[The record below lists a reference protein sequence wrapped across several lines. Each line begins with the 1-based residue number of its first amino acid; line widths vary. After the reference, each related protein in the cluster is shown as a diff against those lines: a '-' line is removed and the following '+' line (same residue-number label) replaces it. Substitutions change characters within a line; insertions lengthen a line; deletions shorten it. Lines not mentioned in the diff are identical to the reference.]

1 MKDKLARQAAL
12 ETLQRC
18 RKDGAWSSPA
28 MDAAIRRYELDSRDA
43 ALASWLCLSVLQNE
57 EYLDWYLDLFCK
69 KPVEKGVRDL
79 LRLGACQ
86 LLLSDRIPAHAA
98 VSETVELCRK
108 NGLARASGLCNAV
121 LRRIAAE
128 RDSLPEIPGKGTV
141 FYLHTRYSH
150 PAWLAERLCSERGYA
165 FTEAFFA
172 SNNQSPP
179 LDIQVNTL
187 KVSTGDYCRAL
198 ERAEISFEAVPSLPG
213 CLRLSG
219 GSVTALPGYEEGL
232 FYVQDRAARSAVEIA
247 APEPGMRVLDS
258 CAAPG
263 GKSFA
268 AAIRMGGIGS
278 VISCDLQ
285 EKKLKRVKE
294 GSNRL
299 GTNCM
304 ETRSL
309 DGRAFQ
315 PDWENAFDL
324 VLCDAPCSGL
334 GVIRKRPEIRHKSE
348 EELAALPGIQAAILD
363 NVSRYVRPG
372 GLLLYSTCT
381 VLKAENE
388 DQLSSFLSRHPEYQA
403 EDFVLGPV
411 ESRGGCYTFWPHI
424 DGTDGFFAAKLR
436 KIR

>member
-1 MKDKLARQAAL
+1 MMENLARQAAL

-18 RKDGAWSSPA
+18 RRDGAWSAPA
-28 MDAAIRRYELDSRDA
+28 MDAAIRRYRLDGRDS

-57 EYLDWYLDLFCK
+57 AFLDWHLDRFCQ
-69 KPVEKGVRDL
+69 KPVEKSVRDL

-86 LLLSDRIPAHAA
+86 LLLTDRIPEHAA

-108 NGLARASGLCNAV
+108 NGLSRASGLCNAV
-121 LRRIAAE
+121 LRRLAAE
-128 RDSLPEIPGKGTV
+128 RTSLPEIPGKGTV
-141 FYLHTRYSH
+141 SYLQLRYSH
-150 PAWLAERLCSERGYA
+150 PAWLAQRLCSERGYA

-179 LDIQVNTL
+179 LDIQINTL

-198 ERAEISFEAVPSLPG
+198 ERAEIPFEVFPALPG
-213 CLRLSG
+213 CLRLDG
-219 GSVTALPGYEEGL
+219 GSVTALPGYDEGL

-247 APEPGMRVLDS
+247 APEPGMRVLDV

-268 AAIRMGGIGS
+268 AAIRMGGKGS
-278 VISCDLQ
+278 VVSCDLQ
-285 EKKLKRVKE
+285 EKKLKRIEE
-294 GSNRL
+294 GACRL
-299 GTNCM
+299 GISCV
-304 ETRSL
+304 ETLAR
-309 DGRAFQ
+309 DGRLFE
-315 PDWENAFDL
+315 PSWENAFDL

-334 GVIRKRPEIRHKSE
+334 GVIRKRPEIRHKTE
-348 EELAALPGIQAAILD
+348 RELAALPGIQAAILD

-388 DQLSSFLSRHPEYQA
+388 DRVSAFLDCHTDFRA
-403 EDFVLGPV
+403 EDFTLGAV
-411 ESRGGCYTFWPHI
+411 ESCGGSYTFWPHI
-424 DGTDGFFAAKLR
+424 DGTDGFFAARLR
-436 KIR
+436 KNQ

>member
-1 MKDKLARQAAL
+1 MKDRLARQAAL
-12 ETLQRC
+12 DALQRC
-18 RKDGAWSSPA
+18 RRDGAWSAPA
-28 MDAAIRRYELDSRDA
+28 MDAAIRNHSLDSRDA
-43 ALASWLCLSVLQNE
+43 SLASWLCLSVMQNE
-57 EYLDWYLDLFCK
+57 AYLDWYIDLFCR
-69 KPVEKGVRDL
+69 KPTEKSVRDL

-98 VSETVELCRK
+98 VAETVELCRK
-108 NGLARASGLCNAV
+108 NGLSRASGLCNAV
-121 LRRIAAE
+121 LRRLAAE

-141 FYLHTRYSH
+141 SYLHLRYSH
-150 PAWLAERLCSERGYA
+150 PLWLAERLCRERGYD

-172 SNNQSPP
+172 ANNCSAP

-187 KVSTGDYCRAL
+187 KVSADDYCRAL
-198 ERAEISFEAVPSLPG
+198 ERAEIPFEKQSSLPG

-219 GSVTALPGYEEGL
+219 GAVAELPGYEEGL
-232 FYVQDRAARSAVEIA
+232 FYVQDQAARSAVEIA
-247 APEPGMRVLDS
+247 APEPGTRVLDA

-268 AAIRMGGIGS
+268 AAIRMGGKGT

-285 EKKLKRVKE
+285 EKKLKRITE
-294 GSNRL
+294 GAARL
-299 GTNCM
+299 GIDCI
-304 ETRSL
+304 ETRHR
-309 DGRAFQ
+309 DGRV
-315 PDWENAFDL
+315 PETSWDNTFDL

-348 EELAALPGIQAAILD
+348 KEIAALPGIQAAILD

-381 VLKAENE
+381 VLKEENE
-388 DQLSSFLSRHPEYQA
+388 DQIASFLDRHPAYRA
-403 EDFVLGPV
+403 ESFSLGAI
-411 ESRGGCYTFWPHI
+411 ESEGGCYTFWPQI